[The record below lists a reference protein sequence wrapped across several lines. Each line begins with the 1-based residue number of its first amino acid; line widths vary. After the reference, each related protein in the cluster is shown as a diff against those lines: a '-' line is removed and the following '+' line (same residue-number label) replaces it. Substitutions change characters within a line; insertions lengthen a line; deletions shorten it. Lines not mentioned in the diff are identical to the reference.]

1 MPVEISDILH
11 VLAHE
16 LRTPV
21 GIAHGYV
28 RLLLEDRLPQE
39 AERHRALEQL
49 QKALSRLTTLSQES
63 SALAN
68 WYERAGGEAGTVNAR
83 GLLDTIARADFDSPV
98 TVDTSRVPAGAMIST
113 DDRTVLEQA
122 LLSLVRS
129 TARELR
135 GRVCAV
141 TSRDGEGHLD
151 VLIGPEDQLAVL
163 TRGPA
168 DSDAGPIAI
177 DRGGIGLA
185 LVHAT
190 VVVGAHGGACWTMKG
205 SRQTLGVRLPLAD
218 ATADEANPKMRQEGL

>member
-39 AERHRALEQL
+39 AERRRALEQL

-68 WYERAGGEAGTVNAR
+68 WYERADGQPRPVGARVLLETV
-83 GLLDTIARADFDSPV
+83 ARADFESPV
-98 TVDTSRVPAGAMIST
+98 TVDISQVADQAMIVS
-113 DDRTVLEQA
+113 DDRRALEQA

-141 TSRDGEGHLD
+141 TSRNGNGHLD
-151 VLIGPEDQLAVL
+151 VLIGPDDQLAAL

-168 DSDAGPIAI
+168 DGEAGAIAI
-177 DRGGIGLA
+177 DRGGVGLS

-190 VVVGAHGGACWTMKG
+190 VVVGAHGGSCWTTKG
-205 SRQTLGVRLPLAD
+205 SRQTLGVRLPLVD
-218 ATADEANPKMRQEGL
+218 ATADESNPKMREEGL